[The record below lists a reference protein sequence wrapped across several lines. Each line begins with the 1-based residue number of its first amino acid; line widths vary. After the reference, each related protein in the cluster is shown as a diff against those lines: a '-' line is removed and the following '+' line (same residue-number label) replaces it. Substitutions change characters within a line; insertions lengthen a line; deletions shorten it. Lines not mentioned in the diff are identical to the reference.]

1 MDFEDN
7 NKKEREFLDY
17 MNEMYKE
24 QYKNPDKEPEIFNNE
39 ETMEIKNI
47 EVESTEKSNKNYKI
61 IKKKTL
67 ALVVV
72 LSLVFGFLGG
82 TAAVYLAMDNI
93 FNANPYPNTVEIISN
108 SGGLDIASAVALKSM
123 PSVVG
128 IETEII
134 YNDAFYGKQ
143 IGGSLGTGVIVDENG
158 YILTNSHVVNDG
170 DYTKLQI
177 KIYGGEVLQGEL
189 LWNDPVIDLA
199 IIKVEANNLPTAE
212 LGDSDRLIIGEYSI
226 AIGNPL
232 GFQFERSVTQGVISG
247 LNRTIEV
254 ENYETIE
261 GLIQTDAS
269 INPGNSGGPLLN
281 KLGQVIGINT
291 VKIQT
296 GEGLG
301 FAIPINIAKPI
312 VEEFKGKGE
321 FKKAFMGL
329 RGVNVERYLESYND
343 DLGVENG
350 VYIYQIFD
358 DSPASKSNLL
368 EGDVII
374 QIDDKEIVNMTGLI
388 NQLYKYRPGDTISII
403 VMRDKSEI
411 KIDLILEAIKSE

>member
-1 MDFEDN
+1 
-7 NKKEREFLDY
+7 
-17 MNEMYKE
+17 
-24 QYKNPDKEPEIFNNE
+24 
-39 ETMEIKNI
+39 
-47 EVESTEKSNKNYKI
+47 
-61 IKKKTL
+61 
-67 ALVVV
+67 
-72 LSLVFGFLGG
+72 
-82 TAAVYLAMDNI
+82 
-93 FNANPYPNTVEIISN
+93 
-108 SGGLDIASAVALKSM
+108 
-123 PSVVG
+123 
-128 IETEII
+128 
-134 YNDAFYGKQ
+134 
-143 IGGSLGTGVIVDENG
+143 
-158 YILTNSHVVNDG
+158 VVNDG
-170 DYTKLQI
+170 DFTNLAI

-232 GFQFERSVTQGVISG
+232 GFQFERTVTQGVISG

-312 VEEFKGKGE
+312 VEEFKEKGE

-343 DLGVENG
+343 DLGVETG
-350 VYIYQIFD
+350 VYVYQIFEE
-358 DSPASKSNLL
+358 SPAAKSNLL
-368 EGDVII
+368 EGDVITR
-374 QIDDKEIVNMTGLI
+374 IDDKEIANMTSLI

-403 VMRDKSEI
+403 VIRDKNEM
-411 KIDLILEAIKSE
+411 KIELILEAIKSE